1 MRESTAFFGV
11 SVQLKHLMWCIM
23 NYTVPEVLHPKYRG
37 CVWALKCL
45 ISFQLLYILW
55 NQSWNVL
62 IAQSVAALFAD
73 LSRKNK
79 NKKISSRSVVSHLSR
94 CWSVAKSWWQVFVLL
109 AAFCSWTEMQL
120 HMKTLLWRWI
130 LKWHSSHYVKSN
142 ITQCRGLHTGLIK
155 SMLTAT
161 LPYWDPHTAWSQS
174 GSCNS
179 AHWPLSCSPWPSSTA
194 HLWSPAKRF
203 TTSSWHEKWKQRA
216 KLIKKKKE
224 RYACCYD
231 HNFRSE
237 T

>member
-1 MRESTAFFGV
+1 
-11 SVQLKHLMWCIM
+11 M
-23 NYTVPEVLHPKYRG
+23 NYTVPEMLHPKYRG

-62 IAQSVAALFAD
+62 IAQSAAALFAD

-94 CWSVAKSWWQVFVLL
+94 CWSVAKSRWQVFVLL

-142 ITQCRGLHTGLIK
+142 ITQCRGSILASSRACWMQHYLI
-155 SMLTAT
+155 
-161 LPYWDPHTAWSQS
+161 
-174 GSCNS
+174 GI
-179 AHWPLSCSPWPSSTA
+179 
-194 HLWSPAKRF
+194 
-203 TTSSWHEKWKQRA
+203 
-216 KLIKKKKE
+216 LIQH
-224 RYACCYD
+224 D
-231 HNFRSE
+231 HNLGHVIQLTDHFHVVHGPLPLLIFGLLQKDSPQAADMKNE
-237 T
+237 NKEQN